1 MRLLIDTHI
10 FIWLNDAPEKI
21 SQQIMTLLSDPDNEL
36 LLSLV
41 SVWEMQIK
49 IQLGKLQLQD
59 PLPEI
64 LMTQQS
70 VNNLQMLSIQLDQI
84 WALEGLPDHHRD
96 PFDRLLIAQ
105 AITTQLPIV
114 SADPMFDRYSIQRLW

>member
-1 MRLLIDTHI
+1 MNLE
-10 FIWLNDAPEKI
+10 ND
-21 SQQIMTLLSDPDNEL
+21 LFF
-36 LLSLV
+36 SLV

-70 VNNLQMLSIQLDQI
+70 VNGLQMLPIHLEHVR
-84 WALEGLPDHHRD
+84 ALEGIPNHPMR
-96 PFDRLLIAQ
+96 PF
-105 AITTQLPIV
+105 
-114 SADPMFDRYSIQRLW
+114 